1 MVRGATAEL
10 SASQS
15 RRFARAKFRPTTL
28 PATLVARSVLHERLT
43 AGAAKRLTVV
53 IGSAGSGK
61 SVLLSSWAAARP
73 AGTTSWLSCDEADAD
88 PVRFWTG
95 FIEAPRAVA
104 PGFGADAADLLAMDS
119 VMSADVTASL
129 ANDAAKLPAGSVILV
144 DDFHYAAPA
153 VSRDMTD
160 LVERWPA
167 ETVQLVLASR
177 SDPPLRLHRLRISGE
192 LCELRDRDL
201 YFSLAESRD
210 LLANFG
216 VEIAAADLAL
226 LHERSEGWAAAL
238 QMAALSLRGAA
249 DPARAARALDVGSH
263 TIAEYFISEV
273 LEQQPPEIAQFMLD
287 TSVLGEL
294 TADTCAA
301 VTGRQDTTAL
311 LHRIDA
317 ACLFLV
323 ALDDERASFR
333 YHHLARQLLGAE
345 LHARDPGR
353 ERALQVRAAEWFE
366 STGDTRRAARHF
378 MAAGQAD
385 RALALLQ
392 DRVVASYLH
401 DRAPPM
407 ALDLSMVDLS
417 LLADAPDRL
426 LALAADLLVSGDVAR
441 GGECLDLL
449 ERTRPPIPPQSRLAA
464 RFAVM
469 RSLRYALAG
478 QAEEALTEGLAARAI
493 QQRTHQGDDWN
504 TAIPL
509 VLMRAHTWLE
519 DFQAVEREA
528 AAALAMPGLA
538 EPVRLVLVPGARAL
552 AWFEAGYLAEAAD
565 AAAAAEADAS
575 RLGCSQTFFAID
587 YWLALAGAALERRDL
602 DTAEQ
607 HIEQALSISER
618 GRPAFEFLALLG
630 RAEIWAARGQIRDAL
645 ATVEAARAVLAGT
658 RSVLL
663 ARADE
668 LEALLRLLLG
678 DLRCPAELAS
688 RLPTA
693 RRELLLAR
701 ISVAAGDHHA
711 AQEHLQAPPLDDL
724 TPRRAL
730 VRQILVAGAAI
741 ARGDPR
747 TADILAGAADAARH
761 GGFLH
766 TVVTTA
772 PQVTSYLVEHA
783 AQAGPD
789 PFMEQLIAAAVEVR
803 AAQPGTS
810 PFPLMFTEPLTAAE
824 MRILR
829 LLPTRTYL
837 QMAATLYISRNTVK
851 SHLRS
856 IYQKLG
862 VASRSEAIKR
872 AVDLRLL

>member
-1 MVRGATAEL
+1 M
-10 SASQS
+10 
-15 RRFARAKFRPTTL
+15 
-28 PATLVARSVLHERLT
+28 
-43 AGAAKRLTVV
+43 
-53 IGSAGSGK
+53 
-61 SVLLSSWAAARP
+61 
-73 AGTTSWLSCDEADAD
+73 D
-88 PVRFWTG
+88 PVRFWAG
-95 FIEAPRAVA
+95 FIEAPRGIA
-104 PGFGADAADLLAMDS
+104 PGFGADAADLLAMDG
-119 VMSADVTASL
+119 VMSPDATASI
-129 ANDAAKLPAGSVILV
+129 ANDAAELPAGSAIIV
-144 DDFHYAAPA
+144 DDFHYAPPA
-153 VSRDMTD
+153 VSKDMTD

-177 SDPPLRLHRLRISGE
+177 SDPALRLHRLRISGE

-201 YFSLAESRD
+201 YFSLDESRD

-226 LHERSEGWAAAL
+226 LLERSEGWAAAL

-249 DPARAARALDVGSH
+249 DPARAARAVDVRSH
-263 TIAEYFISEV
+263 AIAEYFISEV
-273 LEQQPPEIAQFMLD
+273 LERQPPEIAQFMLD

-294 TADTCAA
+294 TAGACAA
-301 VTGRQDTTAL
+301 VTGRQDATVL
-311 LHRIDA
+311 LRDIDA
-317 ACLFLV
+317 AHLFLV
-323 ALDDERASFR
+323 ALDDERTSFR
-333 YHHLARQLLGAE
+333 YHHLVRQLLGAE
-345 LHARDPGR
+345 LRARDPGQ
-353 ERALQVRAAEWFE
+353 EQALQARAAEWFE

-378 MAAGQAD
+378 VAAGQPD

-449 ERTRPPIPPQSRLAA
+449 ERTRPPIPRQSRLAA
-464 RFAVM
+464 RLAAM

-493 QQRTHQGDDWN
+493 QQRTHRGDDWN
-504 TAIPL
+504 VAVPL
-509 VLMRAHTWLE
+509 VLMRVYAWLE

-528 AAALAMPGLA
+528 AAALATPGLA

-565 AAAAAEADAS
+565 AAGRAAADAR
-575 RLGCSQTFFAID
+575 RLGIGQHFVAVD

-607 HIEQALSISER
+607 HTEQALSISER
-618 GRPAFEFLALLG
+618 GRPSFEFLALLD
-630 RAEIWAARGQIRDAL
+630 RAEIWASRGQIRDAL

-658 RSVLL
+658 KSVLL

-688 RLPTA
+688 RLPA
-693 RRELLLAR
+693 IRRELLLAR
-701 ISVAAGDHHA
+701 ISVAAGDHRA
-711 AQEHLQAPPLDDL
+711 ALEHLQAPSLDDL
-724 TPRRAL
+724 TPRHDL
-730 VRQILVAGAAI
+730 VRQILLAAAAI
-741 ARGDPR
+741 ERSDPM
-747 TADILAGAADAARH
+747 TASIVGGALETARH
-761 GGFLH
+761 RGFLH
-766 TVVTTA
+766 TLVTTA
-772 PQVTSYLVEHA
+772 PQVTSYLVEYSP
-783 AQAGPD
+783 QMRLD
-789 PFMEQLIAAAVEVR
+789 PFMEQLISAALEVR
-803 AAQPGTS
+803 ATQPDAAQPGHLLTA
-810 PFPLMFTEPLTAAE
+810 PLTAAE
-824 MRILR
+824 LR
-829 LLPTRTYL
+829 VLKLLPTSSYL
-837 QMAATLYISRNTVK
+837 QMAATLYVSRSTVK
-851 SHLRS
+851 THLRS

-862 VASRSEAIKR
+862 VTSRSEAIER